1 MAERRRSTR
10 VRPEPVPVQEVAVL
24 ELDESEF
31 EYEEYEYPEPVQT
44 TEPDLLSKR
53 QRKKMNKQALKEANR
68 NTVKKGDVSVFK
80 IFAMQA
86 VVNIILGIVGSLRSI
101 IIISIFGS
109 LLFFAYF
116 MYHSDMNVDLSIEGV
131 QSFWL
136 LSWDYGVMGWD
147 WAVGK
152 LPF

>member
-10 VRPEPVPVQEVAVL
+10 VRPEPVPVQEVPVL
-24 ELDESEF
+24 ALDESEF
-31 EYEEYEYPEPVQT
+31 EYEEYDYPEPAK
-44 TEPDLLSKR
+44 EPEPELLSKR
-53 QRKKMNKQALKEANR
+53 QRKKSYKQALKEANR
-68 NTVKKGDVSVFK
+68 DTGKKGDVSVFK

-116 MYHSDMNVDLSIEGV
+116 MYHSDMNVELSLEGM

-136 LSWDYGVMGWD
+136 LSWEYAVMGWD
-147 WAVGK
+147 WAMSK